1 MQSNKNKESKSGTLS
16 MVLEASVPSS
26 LIRAARHNQFL
37 RRNQIPLI
45 IYAVIFL
52 GIGIICHVLLN
63 NAQHASHQE
72 VYDSGV
78 LSAQTIAEKVTA
90 PLLARD
96 VLTLNVAVGEL
107 EKKHHPVFTA
117 ILDHDD
123 KIIAHSD
130 PNEIGKEY
138 TVPTNKSKIGTDN
151 AVSIERMTIKDKHIL
166 CFSKVLVFSQIPIGK
181 ILFGIDAAPLDQT
194 VAGDKRKIL
203 IIWGVC
209 AVCFI
214 AAVFL
219 TDIYLKNKQ
228 KKALEEMEKTRKV
241 GPYLL
246 TKKIA
251 QGGMAELYLAEYIRE
266 DGFRRTVAVKKILP
280 HLMENRD
287 FVDMFIREARLA
299 AILQHPNIVQ
309 IYDLIKVHNAHFMAM
324 EYVPGKNLAEILA
337 YEKKGLTVGM
347 ATFIIQKISLGLYY
361 SHTRTSD
368 DTGEPLNI
376 VHRDVSAQNMLISF
390 KGEVKISD
398 FGISKAR
405 SEPSLTRAGVI
416 KGKLSYL
423 APEQALG
430 KGADHQSDIYAL
442 GIIFYEILSGKR
454 LYKFENELEA
464 LSSLPTMVVPPINT
478 IRKDIPN
485 ELNQIVMK
493 CLEKAPGDRYD
504 SGKMI
509 YEDLAQFRK
518 NQNISFDETHLI
530 DFMAKRFK

>member
-1 MQSNKNKESKSGTLS
+1 MQSNTNKKATSGSLSLELES
-16 MVLEASVPSS
+16 SVHSS
-26 LIRAARHNQFL
+26 LMRAARGNQFL
-37 RRNQIPLI
+37 NRNRSPLI
-45 IYAVIFL
+45 IYAVIFF
-52 GIGIICHVLLN
+52 GIAILCHVLFK
-63 NAQHASHQE
+63 NAQNESRRE
-72 VYDSGV
+72 FYDSGA
-78 LSAQTIAEKVTA
+78 LSAETIAEKVTA
-90 PLLARD
+90 PLLEKD

-107 EKKHHPVFTA
+107 EKKYHPIFTA

-130 PNEIGKEY
+130 PNEIGKAY
-138 TVPTNKSKIGTDN
+138 TAPANKIEIRIDKT
-151 AVSIERMTIKDKHIL
+151 VTIERMTIKDKSLI
-166 CFSKVLVFSQIPIGK
+166 CFSRVLVFSNVPIGE
-181 ILFGIDAAPLDQT
+181 IHFGLDAAPLDQEI
-194 VAGDKRKIL
+194 AGYGRRIF

-214 AAVFL
+214 AAIFL

-228 KKALEEMEKTRKV
+228 QKILEEIEKTRKV
-241 GPYLL
+241 GPYVL

-251 QGGMAELYLAEYIRE
+251 QGGMAELYLAEYMRE

-280 HLMENRD
+280 HLIENQD

-309 IYDLIKVHNAHFMAM
+309 IYDLIKLHNAHFMAM
-324 EYVPGKNLAEILA
+324 EYVPGKNLAEVLA
-337 YEKKGLTVGM
+337 HEKKGLAVGM

-376 VHRDVSAQNMLISF
+376 VHRDVSTQNMLISF

-430 KGADHQSDIYAL
+430 KGADHQSDLYAL

-464 LSSLPTMVVPPINT
+464 LSTLPTMVVPPINT
-478 IRKDIPN
+478 IRTDIPD

-493 CLEKAPGDRYD
+493 CLEKDPKNRYD

-509 YEDLAQFRK
+509 YDDLAQFRK
-518 NQNISFDETHLI
+518 NQNISFDETNLI

>member
-1 MQSNKNKESKSGTLS
+1 MQPNKDKESKSGTLS
-16 MVLEASVPSS
+16 TVLESSVPSS
-26 LIRAARHNQFL
+26 LIRAARQNQFL
-37 RRNQIPLI
+37 RRNQTPLI
-45 IYAVIFL
+45 IYAVMFL

-63 NAQHASHQE
+63 NAKHASRQD
-72 VYDSGV
+72 VYDTGV
-78 LSAQTIAEKVTA
+78 LSAETIAEKVTA
-90 PLLARD
+90 PLLEKD

-107 EKKHHPVFTA
+107 EKKHQPVFTA

-130 PNEIGKEY
+130 PNEIGQKY
-138 TVPTNKSKIGTDN
+138 TAPANKSTIATQN
-151 AVSIERMTIKDKHIL
+151 AVSIERMTINDKNIL

-194 VAGDKRKIL
+194 ITGYKQKII
-203 IIWGVC
+203 IIWVLCVVC
-209 AVCFI
+209 YI
-214 AAVFL
+214 AAVVF

-251 QGGMAELYLAEYIRE
+251 QGGMAELYLAEYIRG

-280 HLMENRD
+280 HLIENRD

-299 AILQHPNIVQ
+299 AILQHPNVVQ
-309 IYDLIKVHNAHFMAM
+309 IYDLIKMHSAHFMAM
-324 EYVPGKNLAEILA
+324 EYVPGKNLAEVLA
-337 YEKKGLTVGM
+337 HEKQGLPVGM

-361 SHTRTSD
+361 SHTRTND

-376 VHRDVSAQNMLISF
+376 VHRDVSTQNMLISF

-405 SEPSLTRAGVI
+405 SEPSLTQAGVI

-430 KGADHQSDIYAL
+430 KGADHQSDLYAL

-464 LSSLPTMVVPPINT
+464 LSKLPKMVVPPINT
-478 IRKDIPN
+478 VREDIPD
-485 ELNQIVMK
+485 ELNRIVMK
-493 CLEKAPGDRYD
+493 CLEKDPGKRYE
-504 SGKMI
+504 SGKKI
-509 YEDLAQFRK
+509 YDDLAQFRK
-518 NQNISFDETHLI
+518 ERNIAFDETNLI

>member
-1 MQSNKNKESKSGTLS
+1 MQSNKNKESKPGTLS
-16 MVLEASVPSS
+16 MELEASVPSS
-26 LIRAARHNQFL
+26 LIRAARQNQFL
-37 RRNQIPLI
+37 RRNRKPLI
-45 IYAVIFL
+45 IYAVLFL
-52 GIGIICHVLLN
+52 VIGIICHVLLK
-63 NAQHASHQE
+63 NAQHESRQE
-72 VYDSGV
+72 VYDSGM
-78 LSAQTIAEKVTA
+78 LSAETIAEKVTA
-90 PLLARD
+90 PLLEKD

-130 PNEIGKEY
+130 PNEIGKKY
-138 TVPTNKSKIGTDN
+138 TAPAKKSKIGTDN
-151 AVSIERMTIKDKHIL
+151 DVSIERMTIKDKRIL

-194 VAGDKRKIL
+194 VAGYKRQIF
-203 IIWGVC
+203 IIWGLC
-209 AVCFI
+209 IVCFI

-219 TDIYLKNKQ
+219 TDIYLKNRQ
-228 KKALEEMEKTRKV
+228 QKALEEMEKTRKV

-280 HLMENRD
+280 HLIENRD

-309 IYDLIKVHNAHFMAM
+309 IYDLIKMHNAHFMAM
-324 EYVPGKNLAEILA
+324 EYVPGKNLAEVLA
-337 YEKKGLTVGM
+337 HEKQGLPVGM

-376 VHRDVSAQNMLISF
+376 VHRDVSTQNMLISF

-405 SEPSLTRAGVI
+405 SEPSLTQAGVI

-430 KGADHQSDIYAL
+430 KGADHQSDLYAL

-464 LSSLPTMVVPPINT
+464 LSRLPKMVVPPINT
-478 IRKDIPN
+478 VREDIPE
-485 ELNQIVMK
+485 ELNRIVMK
-493 CLEKAPGDRYD
+493 CLEKDPVNRYE
-504 SGKMI
+504 SGKKI
-509 YEDLAQFRK
+509 YDDLAQFRK
-518 NQNISFDETHLI
+518 ELNIAFDETNLI